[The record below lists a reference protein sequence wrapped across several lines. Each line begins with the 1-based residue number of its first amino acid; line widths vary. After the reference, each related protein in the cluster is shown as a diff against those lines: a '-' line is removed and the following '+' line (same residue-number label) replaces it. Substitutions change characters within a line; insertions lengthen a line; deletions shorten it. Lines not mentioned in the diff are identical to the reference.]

1 MFRFE
6 AGTAVENVEAD
17 TFYFGTAGGGKRG
30 GDREPGGAG
39 VVFDKIDESTL
50 TGAACRFS
58 GAEITVEAAASLP
71 QERFLTNLQMTQ
83 VAVLF

>member
-6 AGTAVENVEAD
+6 AGTAVENVEAN
-17 TFYFGTAGGGKRG
+17 TVYSVAAGRGKG
-30 GDREPGGAG
+30 GDREPVGAR
-39 VVFDKIDESTL
+39 VAFDKIDESTL
-50 TGAACRFS
+50 TGSVCGCS

>member
-17 TFYFGTAGGGKRG
+17 TFYFGTAGGGKG

-50 TGAACRFS
+50 TGAVCGCSEADI
-58 GAEITVEAAASLP
+58 AVEAAASLP

>member
-1 MFRFE
+1 MLKPIPFILELLEEER
-6 AGTAVENVEAD
+6 
-17 TFYFGTAGGGKRG
+17 
-30 GDREPGGAG
+30 GDREPGGAE

-50 TGAACRFS
+50 TGAVCGCSEA
-58 GAEITVEAAASLP
+58 GIAVEAAASLP